1 MAPFNA
7 VRVCEITKAGMGNPI
22 LMAAT
27 DQTSDIVSAQ
37 KQGHHG
43 HELESTTTDDPN
55 TEDNILPENSS
66 TAMSDLGN
74 VHALTQSASFDDQ
87 NLNQINSIDPL
98 MNLELGRL
106 ETPKQNAVLDNL
118 STPWNSEFYEQYFS
132 GNSSIPDDDA
142 ARLLRDSLLVNAMLA
157 LAARFSSAPHLNQK
171 PNVDKGEEFA
181 QSAKD
186 MYYCCLRAAQKNTLE
201 FLQGCTLLA
210 FQLYLHGP
218 TTEGWMVIGT
228 CTRLA
233 NELGLHAIDFES
245 ESDVF
250 SPVSLEWSKK
260 EGLRRVWWSVWELD
274 TFSAA
279 VACRPHTIDRMTMQV
294 KLPVSDKNWFADMFV
309 ESSIINPDA
318 VHSWHT
324 LRDCPNQDERAWF
337 LLINYLLLTAHD
349 LGQQQNLQR
358 KVIQE
363 IEKAISCYTLILPPQ
378 FNLLEDLN
386 PSSFRPNRVS
396 NFNWIIVTNIMLQG
410 CRVFV
415 KLLHED
421 ASTPRFW
428 SSSRNLLTPLAA
440 EPQFGAPEA
449 RCHIYTDQ
457 IIRIIRMWPPEF
469 IPYASPFIGCLV
481 LGPAALHLRV
491 AMGHRQAAG
500 DRSDAASLEEELLK
514 LALSHIAMYWRFGA
528 LLLVQ
533 GMVKCLAWD
542 FGSRGIT
549 VDCIATGGVKT
560 DMYAEAA
567 AKYLKGGD
575 KMSIEEVD
583 GKISE
588 MSPLG
593 RPGFPNDIAGVI
605 AMLASPGAQWITGQT
620 IHASGGAHMG

>member
-1 MAPFNA
+1 MAPFSNA
-7 VRVCEITKAGMGNPI
+7 VRVCEITKAGMGNLI
-22 LMAAT
+22 LMAAI

-55 TEDNILPENSS
+55 TEDNILPESSS

-87 NLNQINSIDPL
+87 YLNQINSIDPL
-98 MNLELGRL
+98 MNFELGRL

-118 STPWNSEFYEQYFS
+118 STPWNSEYFWHAYSPGMSSWNPGLDQVSPESSGEGAVDSSNNTLHTPGPSTAAGISGALVEELVKLYFDKVHCFVPILHRPRFYEQYFS

-157 LAARFSSAPHLNQK
+157 LAARFSSAPHFNQK
-171 PNVDKGEEFA
+171 PNADKGEEFA
-181 QSAKD
+181 ESAKD
-186 MYYCCLRAAQKNTLE
+186 MYYCRLRAAQKNTLE

-233 NELGLHAIDFES
+233 NELGLHAIDFQS

-309 ESSIINPDA
+309 ESSIINPDP

-358 KVIQE
+358 KEIQE
-363 IEKAISCYTLILPPQ
+363 IEKAISCYTLLLPPQ
-378 FNLLEDLN
+378 FNVLEDLN

-440 EPQFGAPEA
+440 ESQFGAPEA
-449 RCHIYTDQ
+449 RYHIYTDQ

-491 AMGHRQAAG
+491 AMGRRQAAG

-528 LLLVQ
+528 LLL
-533 GMVKCLAWD
+533 D
-542 FGSRGIT
+542 FANSIT
-549 VDCIATGGVKT
+549 
-560 DMYAEAA
+560 A
-567 AKYLKGGD
+567 AKQL
-575 KMSIEEVD
+575 E
-583 GKISE
+583 
-588 MSPLG
+588 
-593 RPGFPNDIAGVI
+593 
-605 AMLASPGAQWITGQT
+605 
-620 IHASGGAHMG
+620 

>member
-1 MAPFNA
+1 MAPFSNA

-37 KQGHHG
+37 NQGHHG

-181 QSAKD
+181 ESAKD

-233 NELGLHAIDFES
+233 NELGLHAIDFQS

-260 EGLRRVWWSVWELD
+260 EGLRRVWWSAWELD
-274 TFSAA
+274 TLSAA
-279 VACRPHTIDRMTMQV
+279 VACRPHTIVRMTMQV
-294 KLPVSDKNWFADMFV
+294 KLPVSDKSWFADMFV

-358 KVIQE
+358 KEIQE

-410 CRVFV
+410 
-415 KLLHED
+415 
-421 ASTPRFW
+421 
-428 SSSRNLLTPLAA
+428 
-440 EPQFGAPEA
+440 
-449 RCHIYTDQ
+449 
-457 IIRIIRMWPPEF
+457 
-469 IPYASPFIGCLV
+469 
-481 LGPAALHLRV
+481 
-491 AMGHRQAAG
+491 
-500 DRSDAASLEEELLK
+500 
-514 LALSHIAMYWRFGA
+514 
-528 LLLVQ
+528 
-533 GMVKCLAWD
+533 
-542 FGSRGIT
+542 
-549 VDCIATGGVKT
+549 
-560 DMYAEAA
+560 
-567 AKYLKGGD
+567 
-575 KMSIEEVD
+575 
-583 GKISE
+583 
-588 MSPLG
+588 
-593 RPGFPNDIAGVI
+593 
-605 AMLASPGAQWITGQT
+605 
-620 IHASGGAHMG
+620 